1 MISGNQDHPLHMHI
15 LLVDDHPLFIKGVQ
29 ALLGELDRAV
39 ETTGARSVEEAI
51 EIAGRLAVDLIMLDL
66 KLPGTTDLDALLR
79 VREAL
84 PAIPVVVVSGNDD
97 PDYVWRAIDLGAA
110 GYIPKDTEPS
120 LMIHALQ
127 VVLARGV
134 YLPRHALRGDSS
146 CNTNAET
153 PNTAQRPATTPLSE
167 RQLAVLQGLLQGKS
181 NKVIARDLSISEGT
195 VKAHLWS
202 IYQSLGVSSRLQA
215 MAKAHEL
222 RLVERFARFS

>member
-1 MISGNQDHPLHMHI
+1 MISGKQGRLSHMHI
-15 LLVDDHPLFIKGVQ
+15 LIVDDHPMFIKGVQ
-29 ALLGELDRAV
+29 TLLGELDSSVA
-39 ETTGARSVEEAI
+39 TTGAHSIEEAVD
-51 EIAGRLAVDLIMLDL
+51 IASRVEVDLIMLDL
-66 KLPGTTDLDALLR
+66 KLPGTTDLDAL
-79 VREAL
+79 VRMRESL
-84 PAIPVVVVSGNDD
+84 QAIPIVVVSGNDD

-134 YLPRHALRGDSS
+134 YLPRYALRSDTS
-146 CNTNAET
+146 CGTNAAAG
-153 PNTAQRPATTPLSE
+153 NAAQRAAISILSE
-167 RQLAVLQGLLQGKS
+167 RQIAVLQGLLQGKS
-181 NKVIARDLSISEGT
+181 NKVIARDLTISEGT

-222 RLVERFARFS
+222 RLVDRFARLS